1 MSQKLR
7 GASLDQYLSY
17 DGLENSDQFETLL
30 YNKINTEKYM
40 VVFISGLMDM
50 RSNLSFKFHGRQKG
64 STYLA

>member
-40 VVFISGLMDM
+40 VVFISGIMNM
-50 RSNLSFKFHGRQKG
+50 RSNLSFNFHGRKKDPP
-64 STYLA
+64 T